1 MKKNNLIALLAIV
14 VIVFSSCSNEEISTL
29 EDNQTS
35 LLKTYKVKRDAT
47 GAYSVD
53 FDVSNNTKVERFIN
67 ADNNSEYL
75 LSSSNVETKEDFSQD
90 LEINDSQLKISFV
103 EANTNKKSFV
113 SVIDDNIKLQRKG
126 EGTKLA
132 DYSIQGNE
140 DGTFNLDFSVN
151 ANVAVSFVYNE
162 EISTY
167 EIHLEDGIAGDSS
180 FSRVLER
187 VNSETLNIDFVN
199 HNSNPNAKS
208 SEVYLIRKPKVIL
221 GFGDEI

>member
-90 LEINDSQLKISFV
+90 LEINDSNWEGLAPPDIFPLVFPKTYDLPEGQITEYYYQKLK
-103 EANTNKKSFV
+103 EQQEKKKKQ
-113 SVIDDNIKLQRKG
+113 D
-126 EGTKLA
+126 
-132 DYSIQGNE
+132 QGKE
-140 DGTFNLDFSVN
+140 WK
-151 ANVAVSFVYNE
+151 E
-162 EISTY
+162 
-167 EIHLEDGIAGDSS
+167 
-180 FSRVLER
+180 
-187 VNSETLNIDFVN
+187 
-199 HNSNPNAKS
+199 
-208 SEVYLIRKPKVIL
+208 
-221 GFGDEI
+221 